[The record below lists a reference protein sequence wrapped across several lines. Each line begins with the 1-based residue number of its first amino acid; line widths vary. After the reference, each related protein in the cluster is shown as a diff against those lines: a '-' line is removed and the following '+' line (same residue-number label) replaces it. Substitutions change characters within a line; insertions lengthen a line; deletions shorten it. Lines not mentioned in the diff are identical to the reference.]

1 MFIYFAL
8 FLFFLALLGN
18 VWLII
23 SFIRSHGH
31 NPPFIASFG
40 SPKAE
45 VLHQASVFLNQNPD
59 ILTADLGCGSGS
71 LLIPLA
77 KAFPKHKFVGYEWD
91 IIPYMLAVFK
101 TRRLPNITILHRNF
115 FQEDLSRYHLILCYL
130 GTTIEEKIGSK
141 LNNELSKESLIIS
154 EIFKISI
161 LKLKK
166 EIILPH
172 KFIKT
177 KIYLYTPTK

>member
-1 MFIYFAL
+1 MFIYFSL

-18 VWLII
+18 FWLVI
-23 SFIRSHGH
+23 SFIRSHGQ

-45 VLHQASVFLNQNPD
+45 LLHQASLYLKQNPN

-77 KAFPKHKFVGYEWD
+77 KTFPKHKFIGYEWD
-91 IIPYMLAVFK
+91 IIPYMLAVLK
-101 TRRLPNITILHRNF
+101 TRHLPNITILHRNF
-115 FQEDLSRYHLILCYL
+115 FREDLSQYHLILCYL
-130 GTTIEEKIGSK
+130 GTTIEEKIGTK
-141 LNNELSKESLIIS
+141 LNNELPKESLVIS
-154 EIFKISI
+154 ELFKISI